1 MWVCYTGAPEST
13 PMLPQQRVLA
23 PVFLTLAA
31 VAVRLRAGH
40 ALEVLC
46 QDLLGPSGQ
55 VLMALLHFLEKLHQ
69 FLISGPLSILE
80 ILHTSL
86 TTL

>member
-1 MWVCYTGAPEST
+1 VFL
-13 PMLPQQRVLA
+13 MLP
-23 PVFLTLAA
+23 TLAA

-40 ALEVLC
+40 ALTLRTSAHVTARLMAITVLEALR
-46 QDLLGPSGQ
+46 QYLLGPSGQ

-69 FLISGPLSILE
+69 FLISSPLGILE
-80 ILHTSL
+80 ILHRSL